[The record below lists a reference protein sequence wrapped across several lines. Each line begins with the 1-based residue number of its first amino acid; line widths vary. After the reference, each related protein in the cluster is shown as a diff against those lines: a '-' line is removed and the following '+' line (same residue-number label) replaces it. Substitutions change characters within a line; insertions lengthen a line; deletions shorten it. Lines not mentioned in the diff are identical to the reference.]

1 MRGDWNV
8 SIRRSCRVF
17 LVDTSTYHY
26 KSRRPG
32 QAALE
37 QRIKEICQTRVRYGY
52 RRVHVLLRREGWCHG
67 QNKTRRI
74 YRELGLQLR
83 NKTPKRRV
91 KAKLRD
97 DRRPATRSNETWAM
111 DFVHDQLATGRKLRV
126 LTIVDTFSRFSPALE
141 PRFNFRGADVVEVLE
156 RVGRQV
162 GLPATIRVDQGT
174 EFVSRDLD
182 LWAYQ
187 RGVTLDF
194 SRPGKPTDNAF
205 IEAFNSRFR
214 AECLNAHWFMSL
226 ADAQEKLEDWR
237 RYYNEERP
245 HGAIGNIAADHAAE
259 SRWRNQ
265 PATVTRPENSTGQL
279 IQSSASEHVGR
290 GSNRHWMKVQWQVSR
305 NLQYGRLPQ
314 PGGRR
319 VPTSKICLFV

>member
-1 MRGDWNV
+1 VRPVRKRKLVDAICGEWDV
-8 SIRRSCRVF
+8 SIRRACRVLEF
-17 LVDTSTYHY
+17 DTSTYHY

-52 RRVHVLLRREGWCHG
+52 RRVHVLLRRDGWLLG

-97 DRRPATRSNETWAM
+97 DRKIATRPNETWAM
-111 DFVHDQLATGRKLRV
+111 DFVQDQLATGAKLRV
-126 LTIVDTFSRFSPALE
+126 LTVVDTFSRFSPAVV
-141 PRFNFRGADVVEVLE
+141 PRLTFRGADVVEELE
-156 RVGRQV
+156 RVCRETGF
-162 GLPATIRVDQGT
+162 PATIRVDQGT

-182 LWAYQ
+182 QWAYQ

-205 IEAFNSRFR
+205 IEAFNGRFR
-214 AECLNAHWFMSL
+214 AECLNAHWFLSL
-226 ADAQEKLEDWR
+226 ADARKKMEDWR
-237 RYYNEERP
+237 KYYNEERP
-245 HGAIGNIAADHAAE
+245 HGAIGQKTPMMLMNRDGAA
-259 SRWRNQ
+259 S
-265 PATVTRPENSTGQL
+265 PLS
-279 IQSSASEHVGR
+279 
-290 GSNRHWMKVQWQVSR
+290 
-305 NLQYGRLPQ
+305 
-314 PGGRR
+314 
-319 VPTSKICLFV
+319 